1 MRPSPR
7 TGWLLEILSAVLQ
20 ILCFPSFGVYFLGWI
35 ALVPLFVVLIDRR
48 YSPTLGRCVLLAYV
62 NGVLWYAGTCYWIFH
77 VMHTY
82 GNLAKPVA
90 AGVLVLFCLYL
101 ALYHAAFGFLLG
113 ALSRCRAF
121 ANARVLILAPILWVA
136 VEYARAH
143 ITSFPWN
150 LLGYAQVNNLPLT
163 RLATLTGVYGLSFV
177 IALANTILALG
188 FLLPRER
195 RMAVALVGVFGV
207 IALASGVLVSY
218 PQPVPDRTAVLV
230 QQNLPI
236 LETDWPAAY
245 YDLTI
250 AGLVQLSANSVPRD
264 AAGHSGSPLIIWPES
279 PAPFI
284 TSDPR
289 FQHWLAALAQDSH
302 AYLIVGTVGVTP
314 TDKAD
319 KSLLFNSA
327 QLVEPDGA
335 FAGRYDKIHLVP
347 FGEYVPF
354 RNLLAFAESLTHE
367 IGDLSRGNQR
377 SVFRVDGHSIGTFI
391 CYESIFPH
399 EVLQFARNGA
409 ELFVNISDD
418 AWYGDYGAPGQ
429 HLNMARMRAIEN
441 GRWLLRAT
449 NNGIT
454 ASISP
459 LGEIVAAA
467 PRNTRVVL
475 QAPYKFESGTT
486 FYTRHGDWFASACAI
501 ISLLAFII
509 AGLSGRVPSWI
520 SS

>member
-1 MRPSPR
+1 
-7 TGWLLEILSAVLQ
+7 
-20 ILCFPSFGVYFLGWI
+20 
-35 ALVPLFVVLIDRR
+35 
-48 YSPTLGRCVLLAYV
+48 
-62 NGVLWYAGTCYWIFH
+62 
-77 VMHTY
+77 
-82 GNLAKPVA
+82 
-90 AGVLVLFCLYL
+90 
-101 ALYHAAFGFLLG
+101 
-113 ALSRCRAF
+113 
-121 ANARVLILAPILWVA
+121 
-136 VEYARAH
+136 
-143 ITSFPWN
+143 
-150 LLGYAQVNNLPLT
+150 
-163 RLATLTGVYGLSFV
+163 
-177 IALANTILALG
+177 
-188 FLLPRER
+188 
-195 RMAVALVGVFGV
+195 
-207 IALASGVLVSY
+207 
-218 PQPVPDRTAVLV
+218 V

-236 LETDWPAAY
+236 LATDWPAAY

-250 AGLVQLSANSVPRD
+250 AGLVQLSANGVPS
-264 AAGHSGSPLIIWPES
+264 AGAGHSGSPLIIWPES

-314 TDKAD
+314 TDKLD

-327 QLVEPDGA
+327 QLVGPDGA
-335 FAGRYDKIHLVP
+335 FAARYDKIHLVP

-354 RNLLAFAESLTHE
+354 RNLLTFAESLTHE

-377 SVFRVDGHSIGTFI
+377 SVFQIDGHLVGTFI

-459 LGEIVAAA
+459 LGEIVAVA